1 MSLTTQIR
9 DQFNLFLTADD
20 VEPITEAFQNIKN
33 LIPQLKSLNNTTFYP
48 TIRDAISPAVT
59 FVLRRLFQ
67 TLDERWNFY
76 AADRQKVLA
85 KKNVLVSGGG
95 PCGLRSAVEL
105 AMLGFNVTLVEK
117 RTFFSRHN
125 ILKTWTPTVEDL
137 ISLGFKTYFPNFQIH
152 GLHAIGTRE
161 LQICLLRTALLLGV
175 NFIYGE
181 STAGIIE
188 PGFTVP
194 GDSDPMQ
201 WRVLTNTLGLVVKP
215 VNTNPGEVT
224 SANENQEATE
234 TTEVN
239 SSPRKSG
246 VPTELAFTVGEQ
258 NADRLEK
265 HSKVDFFEKATT
277 KDGAILRNHSE
288 LPEEIKHVIPFDS
301 LVVAEGESSKLIRNL
316 GFDRYV
322 TRFAPAIGI
331 IVNVDFNRN
340 NSEEKK
346 LKEFVVYRSQA
357 DWKQTCLGKLSE
369 SGVDVE
375 NMEYMKFST
384 HFIVVTA
391 KKDSLFKFGVLKEN
405 HPLISDA
412 LNKDNIDI
420 DRLRAFA
427 RHLATAAGVPAT
439 AQLSSAHGVNIFDF
453 SCKGRLTQPF
463 SALKPKNITENVHH
477 PLVLPIGDTLVNPF
491 WPQGLGVNRGFHSSL
506 DAAWTVFLD
515 SIAPTSGSSSRD
527 IALHE
532 RDVSHRMMMW
542 FPLLPPLVNS
552 GTQWK
557 ADPLTRYAAK
567 IPQTMHMNDV
577 QKHATVSSL
586 TPRML
591 NVLKLKLPSAV

>member
-20 VEPITEAFQNIKN
+20 VESITEAFQNIKQ
-33 LIPQLKSLNNTTFYP
+33 LIPQLQTTTAFYP
-48 TIRDAISPAVT
+48 TVRDALSPAVT

-85 KKNVLVSGGG
+85 RKNVLVSGGG

-105 AMLGFNVTLVEK
+105 ALLGFNVTLVEK

-194 GDSDPMQ
+194 GDSDPAQ
-201 WRVLTNTLGLVVKP
+201 WRALTNTIGLVVKP
-215 VNTNPGEVT
+215 VNSIPSGEVT
-224 SANENQEATE
+224 SNGNQEATDAAP
-234 TTEVN
+234 EVT
-239 SSPRKSG
+239 SPKKSD
-246 VPTELAFTVGEQ
+246 VPSELAFTAGEQ

-265 HSKVDFFEKATT
+265 HSKVDFFEKAMTS
-277 KDGAILRNHSE
+277 DGAILRDQAA

-316 GFDRYV
+316 GFDRCV

-331 IVNVDFNRN
+331 IVNCNFNRN

-391 KKDSLFKFGVLKEN
+391 KK
-405 HPLISDA
+405 
-412 LNKDNIDI
+412 
-420 DRLRAFA
+420 R
-427 RHLATAAGVPAT
+427 
-439 AQLSSAHGVNIFDF
+439 
-453 SCKGRLTQPF
+453 
-463 SALKPKNITENVHH
+463 
-477 PLVLPIGDTLVNPF
+477 
-491 WPQGLGVNRGFHSSL
+491 
-506 DAAWTVFLD
+506 
-515 SIAPTSGSSSRD
+515 
-527 IALHE
+527 
-532 RDVSHRMMMW
+532 
-542 FPLLPPLVNS
+542 
-552 GTQWK
+552 
-557 ADPLTRYAAK
+557 
-567 IPQTMHMNDV
+567 
-577 QKHATVSSL
+577 
-586 TPRML
+586 
-591 NVLKLKLPSAV
+591 

>member
-1 MSLTTQIR
+1 VINSI
-9 DQFNLFLTADD
+9 FFLTADD

-33 LIPQLKSLNNTTFYP
+33 LIPQHQTTTAFYP
-48 TIRDAISPAVT
+48 TVRDAISPAVT
-59 FVLRRLFQ
+59 FVIRRLFQ

-76 AADRQKVLA
+76 AGDRQKVLA
-85 KKNVLVSGGG
+85 RKNVLVSGGG

-105 AMLGFNVTLVEK
+105 ALLGFNVTLVEK

-152 GLHAIGTRE
+152 GLHAVGTRE

-194 GDSDPMQ
+194 GEADPSQ
-201 WRVLTNTLGLVVKP
+201 WRVLTNTIGLVVKP
-215 VNTNPGEVT
+215 VNSIPSGEVT
-224 SANENQEATE
+224 SNENQEATE
-234 TTEVN
+234 AAPEVT
-239 SSPRKSG
+239 SPRKSD
-246 VPTELAFTVGEQ
+246 VPTELAFTAGEQ

-265 HSKVDFFEKATT
+265 HSKVDFYEKAATS
-277 KDGAILRNHSE
+277 DGAILRDQSA
-288 LPEEIKHVIPFDS
+288 LPEEIKHVVPFDS

-322 TRFAPAIGI
+322 TRMAPAIGI
-331 IVNVDFNRN
+331 IVNCNFNRN

-357 DWKQTCLGKLSE
+357 DWRETCLGKLSE
-369 SGVDVE
+369 SGIEVE

-405 HPLISDA
+405 KQVISDA
-412 LNKDNIDI
+412 LHRDNINL
-420 DRLRAFA
+420 DRLRDFA
-427 RHLATAAGVPAT
+427 RHLATAAGVPPT
-439 AQLSSAHGVNIFDF
+439 TQLSAAHGVNIFDF
-453 SCKGRLTQPF
+453 SCKGRLTEPV
-463 SALKPKNITENVHH
+463 SALVPKNVTDENVHH

-506 DAAWTVFLD
+506 DAAWTIFQD
-515 SIAPTSGSSSRD
+515 SIAPSSGSSSRD

-542 FPLLPPLVNS
+542 FPLLPYLVNS
-552 GTQWK
+552 GLQWR

-591 NVLKLKLPSAV
+591 NILKLKLPRAV

>member
-1 MSLTTQIR
+1 
-9 DQFNLFLTADD
+9 
-20 VEPITEAFQNIKN
+20 
-33 LIPQLKSLNNTTFYP
+33 
-48 TIRDAISPAVT
+48 
-59 FVLRRLFQ
+59 
-67 TLDERWNFY
+67 
-76 AADRQKVLA
+76 
-85 KKNVLVSGGG
+85 
-95 PCGLRSAVEL
+95 VEL
-105 AMLGFNVTLVEK
+105 ALLGFNVTLVEK
-117 RTFFSRHN
+117 RTVFSRHN

-188 PGFTVP
+188 PGFIVP
-194 GDSDPMQ
+194 GDSDPTQ
-201 WRVLTNTLGLVVKP
+201 WRVLTNTFGLVGKP
-215 VNTNPGEVT
+215 VNSIPSGEVT
-224 SANENQEATE
+224 SNENQEATDAAPA
-234 TTEVN
+234 EVPT
-239 SSPRKSG
+239 PRKSD
-246 VPTELAFTVGEQ
+246 VPSELAFTAGEQ

-265 HSKVDFFEKATT
+265 HSKVDFFEKAMTS
-277 KDGAILRNHSE
+277 DGAILRDQAA

-331 IVNVDFNRN
+331 IVNCNFNRN

-405 HPLISDA
+405 KPVISDA
-412 LNKDNIDI
+412 LHRDNIDF
-420 DRLRAFA
+420 DRLHAFA
-427 RHLATAAGVPAT
+427 RHLATAAGVPVT
-439 AQLSSAHGVNIFDF
+439 AELSAAHGVNIFDF
-453 SCKGRLTQPF
+453 SCKGQLTKPL
-463 SALKPKNITENVHH
+463 STLIPKNDTNENVHH

-506 DAAWTVFLD
+506 DAVWTVFLD
-515 SIAPTSGSSSRD
+515 SIAPTSGSSSRA

-542 FPLLPPLVNS
+542 LPLLPVLVNS
-552 GTQWK
+552 GLQWK
-557 ADPLTRYAAK
+557 ADPLTRYVTK

>member
-20 VEPITEAFQNIKN
+20 VESITEAFQNIKQ
-33 LIPQLKSLNNTTFYP
+33 LIPQLQTTTAFYP
-48 TIRDAISPAVT
+48 TVRDALSPAVT

-85 KKNVLVSGGG
+85 RKNVLVSGGG

-105 AMLGFNVTLVEK
+105 ALLGFNVTLVEK

-194 GDSDPMQ
+194 GDSDPAQ
-201 WRVLTNTLGLVVKP
+201 WRALTNTIGLVVKP
-215 VNTNPGEVT
+215 VNSIPSGEVT
-224 SANENQEATE
+224 SNGNQEATDAAP
-234 TTEVN
+234 EVT
-239 SSPRKSG
+239 SPKKSD
-246 VPTELAFTVGEQ
+246 VPSELAFTAGEQ

-265 HSKVDFFEKATT
+265 HSKVDFFEKAMTS
-277 KDGAILRNHSE
+277 DGAILRDQAA

-316 GFDRYV
+316 GFDRCV

-331 IVNVDFNRN
+331 IVNCNFNRN

-405 HPLISDA
+405 KPVISDA
-412 LNKDNIDI
+412 LHRDNIDF

-439 AQLSSAHGVNIFDF
+439 APLSAAHGVNIFDF
-453 SCKGRLTQPF
+453 SCKGQLTKPF
-463 SALKPKNITENVHH
+463 TTLIPKNVTTENVHH

-506 DAAWTVFLD
+506 DAVWTVFLD
-515 SIAPTSGSSSRD
+515 SIAPTSGSSSRS

-542 FPLLPPLVNS
+542 FPLQPHLINS
-552 GTQWK
+552 GLQWK
-557 ADPLTRYAAK
+557 ADPLTRYTSK

-591 NVLKLKLPSAV
+591 NVLKLKLPNAV